1 MADAAPLQLRSGA
14 QLMARMDELVGMVK
28 CGLLSAE
35 DVAEDIQLLKAEAKA
50 WLPDVGG
57 RHR

>member
-1 MADAAPLQLRSGA
+1 LQLRSGA

-35 DVAEDIQLLKAEAKA
+35 DVAEEIQLLKAEAKA